1 MMTAEQL
8 TMVTTGVSRRSKV
21 TNCTIIIIIII
32 INIIILFTHLHNHIE
47 LDA

>member
-21 TNCTIIIIIII
+21 TNCTIIIIII
-32 INIIILFTHLHNHIE
+32 LFTHLHNHIE

>member
-21 TNCTIIIIIII
+21 TNCTIIII
-32 INIIILFTHLHNHIE
+32 NIIILFTHLHNHIE